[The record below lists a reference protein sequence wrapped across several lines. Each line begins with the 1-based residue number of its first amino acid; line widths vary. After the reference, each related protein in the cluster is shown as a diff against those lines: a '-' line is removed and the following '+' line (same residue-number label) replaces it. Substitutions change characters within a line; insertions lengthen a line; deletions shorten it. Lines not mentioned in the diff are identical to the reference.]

1 MGMKIAL
8 RHLESSHATQL
19 NADRYVA
26 RKQKRIR
33 GSSGTKWES
42 SVPVPVPVPEIG
54 QDRGTRTSYPA
65 L

>member
-26 RKQKRIR
+26 RKQTRIR
-33 GSSGTKWES
+33 GPIGHE
-42 SVPVPVPVPEIG
+42 VEIL
-54 QDRGTRTSYPA
+54 RTRTRTRTRNRTG
-65 L
+65 